1 MEQSIEEGAEL
12 QLVHY
17 RRKSGEGQTAAINYV
32 LKYMMTLA
40 RGGWPVEHVYDE
52 SNDTQNLVFPARCEE
67 VLGEALADGGFHKP
81 VAIAE
86 AKSLEFYDRWLYNIN
101 KKVGAQEK
109 PKLLK
114 DSVGEGLKQ
123 RINGSKGD

>member
-1 MEQSIEEGAEL
+1 MEQNSDEM

-17 RRKSGEGQTAAINYV
+17 RRKSGEGQTAAINYI

-52 SNDTQNLVFPARCEE
+52 SNDTQNLVFPAKCEE
-67 VLGEALADGGFHKP
+67 VLGEALADGGFCKA
-81 VAIAE
+81 VAVAE

-123 RINGSKGD
+123 RLKGD

>member
-17 RRKSGEGQTAAINYV
+17 RRKSGEGQTAAINYI

-40 RGGWPVEHVYDE
+40 SGGWPVEHVYDE
-52 SNDTQNLVFPARCEE
+52 SNDTQNLVFPAKCEE
-67 VLGEALADGGFHKP
+67 VLGEALADGGFHKS

>member
-17 RRKSGEGQTAAINYV
+17 RRKSGEGQTAAINYI

-52 SNDTQNLVFPARCEE
+52 SNDTQNLVFPAKCEE
-67 VLGEALADGGFHKP
+67 VLGEALADGGFHKSIQ
-81 VAIAE
+81 VVE

-123 RINGSKGD
+123 RLKGD